1 MTNKLSIRFFKDR
14 EVRAIWNDDESKWY
28 FSVLDIIGA
37 INEQDDYQKNR
48 NYWKYLKTKIR
59 KESSE
64 LVSGAN
70 QLNGAINRMK
80 LKAAD
85 GKSYLTDVVDQAGV
99 ELLAKKIPNNRANEF
114 LDWFTYSDNSIDGQS
129 RKKAYSLWESN
140 LIAENEVGTIK
151 ALQKIHAFLFGGL
164 YDFAGKIR
172 TKTISKGGTLFC
184 RAEYLPQNLEIIE
197 QMPQTTF
204 DEIVDKY
211 VEMNMA
217 HPFMEGNGRSTRIW
231 LDIIFKQSLKQC
243 VDWSKIDKKAYLNA
257 MHASTTDSK
266 PIKSLLK
273 QALTDQIADRE
284 LFMKGIDYSYYYEQ
298 TE

>member
-1 MTNKLSIRFFKDR
+1 MANKKSIRFFKDR
-14 EVRAIWNDDESKWY
+14 EVRAVWSDAESKWY
-28 FSVLDIIGA
+28 FSAIDVVRAINNEPDYVKAGNYWRWLKKKLNADGIQLVSDTHDFKFQAPDGKQRKADVLDA
-37 INEQDDYQKNR
+37 E
-48 NYWKYLKTKIR
+48 
-59 KESSE
+59 
-64 LVSGAN
+64 
-70 QLNGAINRMK
+70 
-80 LKAAD
+80 
-85 GKSYLTDVVDQAGV
+85 GV
-99 ELLAKKIPNNRANEF
+99 QLLAKHYPNSRANEF

-140 LIAENEVGTIK
+140 LIAENEVGTVK

-197 QMPQTTF
+197 RMPQKTF

-231 LDIIFKQSLKQC
+231 LDIIFKHSLKQC

-298 TE
+298 EE

>member
-1 MTNKLSIRFFKDR
+1 MANKKSIRFFKDR
-14 EVRAIWNDDESKWY
+14 EVRAVWSDAESKWY
-28 FSVLDIIGA
+28 FSA
-37 INEQDDYQKNR
+37 
-48 NYWKYLKTKIR
+48 
-59 KESSE
+59 
-64 LVSGAN
+64 
-70 QLNGAINRMK
+70 
-80 LKAAD
+80 
-85 GKSYLTDVVDQAGV
+85 TDVVRAINNESDYVKAGNYWRWLKKKLNADGIQLVSDTHDFKFQAPDGKQRKADVLDAEGV
-99 ELLAKKIPNNRANEF
+99 QLLAKHYPNSRANEF

-140 LIAENEVGTIK
+140 LIAENEVGTVK
-151 ALQKIHAFLFGGL
+151 ALQKIHAYLFGGL

-184 RAEYLPQNLEIIE
+184 RAKYLPQHLEIIE
-197 QMPQTTF
+197 RMPQTTF

>member
-1 MTNKLSIRFFKDR
+1 MANKKSIRFFKDR
-14 EVRAIWNDDESKWY
+14 EVRAVWSDAESKWY
-28 FSVLDIIGA
+28 FSA
-37 INEQDDYQKNR
+37 
-48 NYWKYLKTKIR
+48 
-59 KESSE
+59 
-64 LVSGAN
+64 
-70 QLNGAINRMK
+70 
-80 LKAAD
+80 
-85 GKSYLTDVVDQAGV
+85 TDVVRAINNESDYVKAGNYWRWLKKKLNADGIQLVSDTHDFKFQAPDGKQRKADVLDAEGV
-99 ELLAKKIPNNRANEF
+99 QLLAKHYPNSRANEF

-140 LIAENEVGTIK
+140 LIAENEVGTVK

-231 LDIIFKQSLKQC
+231 LDIIFKHSLKQC

>member
-1 MTNKLSIRFFKDR
+1 MANKKSIRFFKDH
-14 EVRAIWNDDESKWY
+14 EVRAVWSDAESKWY
-28 FSVLDIIGA
+28 FSA
-37 INEQDDYQKNR
+37 
-48 NYWKYLKTKIR
+48 
-59 KESSE
+59 
-64 LVSGAN
+64 
-70 QLNGAINRMK
+70 
-80 LKAAD
+80 
-85 GKSYLTDVVDQAGV
+85 TDVVRAINNESDYVKAGNYWRWLKKKLNADGIQLVSDTHDFKFQAPDGKQRKADVLDAEGV
-99 ELLAKKIPNNRANEF
+99 QLLAKHYPNSRANEF

-140 LIAENEVGTIK
+140 LIAENEVGTVK

-273 QALTDQIADRE
+273 QALTNQITDRE

-298 TE
+298 EE